1 MVIFICEARGAKD
14 LHTAKGARSLTHL
27 NAPMISLWV
36 RTGSLDWP
44 REGNKGAR
52 RGAVQKLFV
61 RRSPKAA
68 MVVLLR
74 GASAAL
80 SALSGTAQPV
90 DSDDF
95 GETIARFPAAGAS
108 SSQSGGAQSIFSLHR
123 RTLMARSQRRAGDH
137 CGRRT
142 TSSN

>member
-27 NAPMISLWV
+27 NAPMSSLWV

-52 RGAVQKLFV
+52 RGAVQKLYV

-80 SALSGTAQPV
+80 SGS
-90 DSDDF
+90 
-95 GETIARFPAAGAS
+95 AGWS
-108 SSQSGGAQSIFSLHR
+108 RSWSVPSQGVWVSQSATQPPGGRFYYSHSR
-123 RTLMARSQRRAGDH
+123 RARSVRLLTLELFF
-137 CGRRT
+137 CLFLCLK
-142 TSSN
+142 

>member
-27 NAPMISLWV
+27 SAPMSSLWV

-61 RRSPKAA
+61 PRSPKAA

-80 SALSGTAQPV
+80 SGS
-90 DSDDF
+90 
-95 GETIARFPAAGAS
+95 AGWS
-108 SSQSGGAQSIFSLHR
+108 RSWSVPSQGVWVSQSATQPPGGRFYYSHSR
-123 RTLMARSQRRAGDH
+123 RARSVRLLTLELFF
-137 CGRRT
+137 CLFLCLK
-142 TSSN
+142 

>member
-52 RGAVQKLFV
+52 RGAVQKRFAIIRRESCRAAGIPQLF
-61 RRSPKAA
+61 
-68 MVVLLR
+68 
-74 GASAAL
+74 ASARA
-80 SALSGTAQPV
+80 TVPWW
-90 DSDDF
+90 
-95 GETIARFPAAGAS
+95 RW
-108 SSQSGGAQSIFSLHR
+108 R
-123 RTLMARSQRRAGDH
+123 CRS
-137 CGRRT
+137 
-142 TSSN
+142 